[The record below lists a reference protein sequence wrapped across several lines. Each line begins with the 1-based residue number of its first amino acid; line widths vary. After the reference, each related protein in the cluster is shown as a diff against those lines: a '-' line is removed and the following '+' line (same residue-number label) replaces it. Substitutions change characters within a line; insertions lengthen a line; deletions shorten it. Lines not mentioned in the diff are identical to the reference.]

1 MTQRYAGSPRTGR
14 IAARTTGPTKTRTR
28 TSFAGSHSGTR
39 LSNAPIPT
47 AAPHSSSCD
56 AVSPNASGSSRT
68 AFSGTSTRPRSVI
81 ARPAGCP
88 RRLTD
93 TGTET
98 TPVPPIATGSTR
110 RGSPSIIAA
119 APVASPSSRFV
130 SARVGGLPV
139 APMCGSAWRLN
150 RTNAIVQA
158 NRTASTAT
166 SARNHSVVT
175 RSVAGSAYAARHSGP
190 ISTSRRSTPPST
202 QASIWRQVTS
212 TPASRPDRQPGAV
225 VPVVGALADPR
236 VEAAVLQDREHP
248 AAGRPGL
255 GTPDRVPGQR
265 DPDHR
270 GVEGGDELGED
281 AHEEDAQDRERRRD
295 HEPRGHRPGGVR
307 RLAAGGAGHDQV
319 AQGEAAHR
327 EQRDRDQEHRPVQV
341 RGRLVAEGIEGREEP
356 APEVLE
362 RGPVRVAHPIRV
374 PDREIADRVT
384 DERDVPP
391 RERLGRGHR
400 RGWRGGCPGRRQHPA
415 HDRETEPRDGQA
427 EQRDGGPGTSGAGSG
442 RRRRACG
449 G

>member
-39 LSNAPIPT
+39 LSSAPIPT

-98 TPVPPIATGSTR
+98 TPVPPIATGSTT

-166 SARNHSVVT
+166 SARNHRVVT

-212 TPASRPDRQPGAV
+212 TPARSPTDSQAPSFQLSGPWPTRGSKPPFCRTANTPPPAGQASGPPTACPGSETPIIAASRAV
-225 VPVVGALADPR
+225 TNWARTLTRKMPRIESVVA
-236 VEAAVLQDREHP
+236 
-248 AAGRPGL
+248 
-255 GTPDRVPGQR
+255 TTN
-265 DPDHR
+265 R
-270 GVEGGDELGED
+270 GVT
-281 AHEEDAQDRERRRD
+281 ER
-295 HEPRGHRPGGVR
+295 
-307 RLAAGGAGHDQV
+307 AAYADS
-319 AQGEAAHR
+319 
-327 EQRDRDQEHRPVQV
+327 P
-341 RGRLVAEGIEGREEP
+341 LVAL
-356 APEVLE
+356 VM
-362 RGPVRVAHPIRV
+362 IR
-374 PDREIADRVT
+374 
-384 DERDVPP
+384 
-391 RERLGRGHR
+391 
-400 RGWRGGCPGRRQHPA
+400 
-415 HDRETEPRDGQA
+415 
-427 EQRDGGPGTSGAGSG
+427 
-442 RRRRACG
+442 
-449 G
+449 